1 MREDTV
7 KKAAGGGKVYALTA
21 AGRAAAARLH
31 AEAEAAGY
39 CSCGRVA
46 KAKVALTLTLAPTLT
61 PIPTLT
67 PTPTLTPIPTLTLS
81 KVAPLQ
87 GAGAGNPL
95 GLREARLPISP
106 LYLPCISP
114 VSPLY
119 LPCISP
125 ASHRN
130 ALRSSAHSTPFSSQS
145 TVAARGEL

>member
-46 KAKVALTLTLAPTLT
+46 KAKVA
-61 PIPTLT
+61 
-67 PTPTLTPIPTLTLS
+67 
-81 KVAPLQ
+81 PLQ

-95 GLREARLPISP
+95 GLREARLPLTLIP
-106 LYLPCISP
+106 TL
-114 VSPLY
+114 
-119 LPCISP
+119 
-125 ASHRN
+125 
-130 ALRSSAHSTPFSSQS
+130 ALTPTLTLTLTPTLTQ
-145 TVAARGEL
+145 L